1 MSKLNRK
8 MKPPIPI
15 EQWFRDMAAPAELRE
30 MLDSDIFKLAAAT
43 LKESAGPT
51 FATLSS
57 DPEANAMKQ
66 AWYAGY
72 RDAFQDLEKL
82 TQPKT
87 TKNKLPQEWAHISL
101 SNE

>member
-1 MSKLNRK
+1 
-8 MKPPIPI
+8 
-15 EQWFRDMAAPAELRE
+15 
-30 MLDSDIFKLAAAT
+30 
-43 LKESAGPT
+43 
-51 FATLSS
+51 
-57 DPEANAMKQ
+57 MKQ

-87 TKNKLPQEWAHISL
+87 TQNKLPQEWAHISL